1 MLLFVWPT
9 AINTI
14 VLSRFVLNLRSAY
27 WAFDDNNTC
36 LVQVAETI
44 TRIVGEVGEGPV
56 HTCDGHHQ
64 APIPT
69 QNHSSELFTDI
80 DSVKY

>member
-36 LVQVAETI
+36 LVQVAEPI
-44 TRIVGEVGEGPV
+44 TRIVGAIGEGPV
-56 HTCDGHHQ
+56 NTCDGHQ
-64 APIPT
+64 QTPTPT
-69 QNHSSELFTDI
+69 QNYSSELFTDI
-80 DSVKY
+80 NSVKY